1 VATEAAWLNGNN
13 LEKEEIK
20 KRKKQKNGRKVLTL
34 TGLLMEGLKNRL
46 AEEWSD
52 CNLELLCQRR
62 CTPRIRLYSTETLAY
77 GPPHGDP

>member
-1 VATEAAWLNGNN
+1 MAPGHSTIEDLARFHLYVSALV
-13 LEKEEIK
+13 
-20 KRKKQKNGRKVLTL
+20 RTL
-34 TGLLMEGLKNRL
+34 KTRL

-77 GPPHGDP
+77 GPPHVDPGNLDALK